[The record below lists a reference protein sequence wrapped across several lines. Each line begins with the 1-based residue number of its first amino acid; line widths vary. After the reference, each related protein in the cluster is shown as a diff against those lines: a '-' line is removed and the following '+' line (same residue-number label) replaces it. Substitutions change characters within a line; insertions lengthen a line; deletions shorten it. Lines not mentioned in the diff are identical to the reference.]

1 MKTAI
6 LVLALA
12 ACGGGAAS
20 PAGDGGGDGTT
31 GCTSDQSCSGATPV
45 CDLNGSKTCVQ
56 CTTTE
61 SSACSGT
68 TPICGTDD
76 TCGACTMHSQCASD
90 VCLPDG
96 SCSDGGNVAYVDPAG
111 TDNDTCSKAM
121 PCTKVAKA
129 LATAMPFVKFTGTTS
144 EQVSINNQD
153 VTLLADPGAQLTYSM
168 AGVILKVDGTST
180 VKIYDLEIAD
190 GLGATGIG
198 ISMPA
203 GNTADLT
210 LQRAKLTGNTGGGIS
225 ASGGTLTV
233 TQSQLTGNTGG
244 GISASGGTLTVTQS
258 TIDLNDGGGINITG
272 ATTFTIINN
281 FIYRNGNSSTS
292 SVGGA
297 SLMPAGTS
305 SFEFNTVVDNQI
317 KSSTILAGGVL
328 CDQSGFAAPNNIIA
342 RNDVNSMA
350 SATNANTLGQCT
362 YPTSFIM
369 ADLTSLAL
377 KSPDNT
383 PYDYHLTAAST
394 PAIDQAT
401 ADATVT
407 VDIDGD
413 SRPQGNGYDI
423 GADEYKP

>member
-1 MKTAI
+1 
-6 LVLALA
+6 
-12 ACGGGAAS
+12 
-20 PAGDGGGDGTT
+20 
-31 GCTSDQSCSGATPV
+31 
-45 CDLNGSKTCVQ
+45 
-56 CTTTE
+56 
-61 SSACSGT
+61 
-68 TPICGTDD
+68 
-76 TCGACTMHSQCASD
+76 
-90 VCLPDG
+90 
-96 SCSDGGNVAYVDPAG
+96 
-111 TDNDTCSKAM
+111 
-121 PCTKVAKA
+121 
-129 LATAMPFVKFTGTTS
+129 
-144 EQVSINNQD
+144 
-153 VTLLADPGAQLTYSM
+153 
-168 AGVILKVDGTST
+168 
-180 VKIYDLEIAD
+180 
-190 GLGATGIG
+190 
-198 ISMPA
+198 
-203 GNTADLT
+203 
-210 LQRAKLTGNTGGGIS
+210 
-225 ASGGTLTV
+225 
-233 TQSQLTGNTGG
+233 
-244 GISASGGTLTVTQS
+244 
-258 TIDLNDGGGINITG
+258 
-272 ATTFTIINN
+272 
-281 FIYRNGNSSTS
+281 
-292 SVGGA
+292 
-297 SLMPAGTS
+297 MPAGTS